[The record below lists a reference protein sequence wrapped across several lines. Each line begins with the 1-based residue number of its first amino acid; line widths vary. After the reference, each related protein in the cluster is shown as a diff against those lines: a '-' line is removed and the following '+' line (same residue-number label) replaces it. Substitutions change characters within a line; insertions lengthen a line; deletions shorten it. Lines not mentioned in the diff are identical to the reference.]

1 MTDTHTITEYV
12 TEYVWPE
19 LVDGVQVAD
28 EPLRTEVDEIEHNV
42 TPDDID
48 REDGLT
54 AVDLAVKTLTDA
66 GAWEASSSPEWGPRT
81 WYTAHYEHPYTGVI
95 EERSFHLA
103 GFNDND
109 ARAVYAAIV
118 KL

>member
-1 MTDTHTITEYV
+1 MTDSHTITEYV

-19 LVDGVQVAD
+19 LVDGDQVAD
-28 EPLRTEVDEIEHNV
+28 EPLRAEGDEIEHNV
-42 TPDDID
+42 TPDEWD
-48 REDGLT
+48 REDGRT
-54 AVDLAVKTLTDA
+54 AVDIATDLIRDA
-66 GAWEASSSPEWGPRT
+66 GAEEPSSSPEWQLRT
-81 WYTAHYEHPYTGVI
+81 WYTARYEHPYTGVI

-103 GFNDND
+103 GFSDDD